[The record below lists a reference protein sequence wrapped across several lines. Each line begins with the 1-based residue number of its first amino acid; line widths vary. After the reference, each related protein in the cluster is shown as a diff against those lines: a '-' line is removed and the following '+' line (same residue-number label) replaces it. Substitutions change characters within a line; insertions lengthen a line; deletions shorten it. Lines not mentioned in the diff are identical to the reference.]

1 MSTTVARDAALSAAP
16 SSALPP
22 ADAATFL
29 GVSAKT
35 LANWRSLGQG
45 PAYVQFHGR
54 RVAYLVEDLDAFR
67 RANRVVTAG
76 GDRR

>member
-1 MSTTVARDAALSAAP
+1 MSTTAARNAALSAVP

-54 RVAYLVEDLDAFR
+54 RVAYLLEDLDAFR
-67 RANRVVTAG
+67 RANRVAAG

>member
-1 MSTTVARDAALSAAP
+1 MSIASTNPITEPALLPVEAAA
-16 SSALPP
+16 
-22 ADAATFL
+22 FL

-45 PAYVQFHGR
+45 PTYTQYNGR

-67 RANRVVTAG
+67 RANRVFTSAV
-76 GDRR
+76 

>member
-1 MSTTVARDAALSAAP
+1 MSAPIHESRTPEDALA
-16 SSALPP
+16 P

-29 GVSAKT
+29 GVSVKT

-54 RVAYLVEDLDAFR
+54 RVAYLVEDLTAFR
-67 RANRVVTAG
+67 MANRIATAS
-76 GDRR
+76 GDR

>member
-1 MSTTVARDAALSAAP
+1 MSTTAALSAAP

-35 LANWRSLGQG
+35 LALS
-45 PAYVQFHGR
+45 AT
-54 RVAYLVEDLDAFR
+54 A
-67 RANRVVTAG
+67 RA
-76 GDRR
+76 